1 MSEFTVDTQ
10 KLKTSADQLKTNIK
24 VLNNVVSEIGRIK
37 GQLNSSESFT
47 QIKKV
52 LGNIERSLTS
62 DKTKLNVM
70 TSAMKQIA
78 SKYEGTEKII
88 ISTLRGPVTSIAWIS
103 GMLATSGKILGFD
116 SRAEAKWDLFG
127 ASFDKSIAS
136 GLKWKYDKDK
146 NGNIIKKLD
155 ELSLIDAKISGEA
168 HVAQG
173 SLNGSIGALSGE
185 AGVVVGSV
193 AANGSM
199 TASLFKGGK
208 FAPQIRADAEAS
220 AVALKGEAK
229 GRAGSDEH
237 NVHIKGEGKLGSAKA
252 SAKAGVGRINVE
264 DEKTGEI
271 KTVTGVKAE
280 AKAEA
285 YAAEGR
291 ASGGITI
298 FGIDID
304 VGVTGK
310 AGGIGGSAGLQAT
323 TGGVS
328 GSISAGLGFGLGVDI
343 SIDWSGFKLW

>member
-1 MSEFTVDTQ
+1 MD
-10 KLKTSADQLKTNIK
+10 AP
-24 VLNNVVSEIGRIK
+24 
-37 GQLNSSESFT
+37 
-47 QIKKV
+47 
-52 LGNIERSLTS
+52 SL
-62 DKTKLNVM
+62 D
-70 TSAMKQIA
+70 
-78 SKYEGTEKII
+78 
-88 ISTLRGPVTSIAWIS
+88 
-103 GMLATSGKILGFD
+103 
-116 SRAEAKWDLFG
+116 
-127 ASFDKSIAS
+127 
-136 GLKWKYDKDK
+136 
-146 NGNIIKKLD
+146 
-155 ELSLIDAKISGEA
+155 
-168 HVAQG
+168 
-173 SLNGSIGALSGE
+173 
-185 AGVVVGSV
+185 
-193 AANGSM
+193 
-199 TASLFKGGK
+199 
-208 FAPQIRADAEAS
+208 
-220 AVALKGEAK
+220 
-229 GRAGSDEH
+229 

-264 DEKTGEI
+264 DEKTGKI